1 MLLNSL
7 LLSPAVLVLVVIY
20 YIIFLAV
27 ILPTLNDYLL
37 SLGAQSYFIG
47 LVMASF
53 SLTGLLSAPIYGRIT
68 DVTHSTKWVVSVSN
82 LFEII
87 GELSFL
93 HEFLRK
99 FLKDYL
105 LLIIPNLYM

>member
-93 HEFLRK
+93 REFLRK